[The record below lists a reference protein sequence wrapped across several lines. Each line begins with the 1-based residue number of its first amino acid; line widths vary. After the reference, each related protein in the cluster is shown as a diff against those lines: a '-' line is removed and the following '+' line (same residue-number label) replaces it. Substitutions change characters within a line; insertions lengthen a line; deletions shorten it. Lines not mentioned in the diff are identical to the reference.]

1 MALSWKWCNRL
12 ITVTKRAYSL
22 ISLLIVGSKLGL
34 SMIWV
39 HYGTEQYFVIHILTG
54 TSLDL
59 LLSPSSFHLNPYFL
73 LKRGRWDWR
82 RKIGWKLMYRAI
94 TPAKENVTYT
104 ISYNP
109 KTAHIRIFIDEVMIR
124 EVHGFPTPSS
134 SSSASTSSDK
144 KEEEKKKE
152 GKEGQVFI
160 GIMGCSPL
168 GQGTDATFQQL
179 EMREGVRDLV

>member
-1 MALSWKWCNRL
+1 MIVIKH
-12 ITVTKRAYSL
+12 VYSFT
-22 ISLLIVGSKLGL
+22 SLHIVGSKLGL

-39 HYGTEQYFVIHILTG
+39 HYGTELSSVIIILTG
-54 TSLDL
+54 TYLDL
-59 LLSPSSFHLNPYFL
+59 LLSPSSFL
-73 LKRGRWDWR
+73 LHSYELYQRGRWDWR
-82 RKIGWKLMYRAI
+82 RKIGWKLIYRAI

-109 KTAHIRIFIDEVMIR
+109 KTAHIRIFIDETMIR

-134 SSSASTSSDK
+134 LSSSSAVA
-144 KEEEKKKE
+144 EQKE
-152 GKEGQVFI
+152 GKNESKEGQVFI

>member
-1 MALSWKWCNRL
+1 ML
-12 ITVTKRAYSL
+12 
-22 ISLLIVGSKLGL
+22 
-34 SMIWV
+34 
-39 HYGTEQYFVIHILTG
+39 
-54 TSLDL
+54 
-59 LLSPSSFHLNPYFL
+59 
-73 LKRGRWDWR
+73 
-82 RKIGWKLMYRAI
+82 RAI

-109 KTAHIRIFIDEVMIR
+109 KTAHIRIYIDETMVR

-134 SSSASTSSDK
+134 SSSNPAAAEQKEGK
-144 KEEEKKKE
+144 KEEEMKNE

-168 GQGTDATFQQL
+168 GKGTDAVFQQL